1 MNKRNYRSLFA
12 VLSLA
17 LALLLLTACGSGNA
31 GTAPAPQPTAEPSQ
45 ETPEASKTEAAAP
58 AETGLLAEIRSR
70 GYITIGTEGTWSPY
84 TYHDENDELVGYDV
98 EVARYI
104 ADYLGVEARFSETV
118 WSSMFA
124 SLDAGQIDIIVNG
137 VSYTDERAEKYDF
150 SIPYSYQQK
159 AILVSVDNT
168 DINGLADLPGKIA
181 ANDSTSTIGQLA
193 LDSGAELDP
202 VGEMAQ
208 SISEVLNGR
217 ADCTLNNLTAF
228 EDYFKQHP
236 EAREQV
242 KIVTATEPEPSAYV
256 PVLKGNESLVSEIN
270 AALTQGL
277 SDGTFA
283 SLSDKYFGVNVTG
296 A

>member
-1 MNKRNYRSLFA
+1 MKKNTIKLLST
-12 VLSLA
+12 VLILA
-17 LALLLLTACGSGNA
+17 FVIALLTACSSGGS
-31 GTAPAPQPTAEPSQ
+31 S
-45 ETPEASKTEAAAP
+45 AAP
-58 AETGLLAEIRSR
+58 AQTTEAPADAQSAAETESTAEEETGLLAEIKKR
-70 GYITIGTEGTWSPY
+70 GYIVVGTEGTWSPY

-98 EVARYI
+98 EIAKYI
-104 ADYLGVEARFSETV
+104 ADYLGVEVRYSETV

-124 SLDAGQIDIIVNG
+124 SLDAGQIDVIVNG
-137 VSYTDERAEKYDF
+137 VGYTEERAEKYDF

-159 AILVSVDNT
+159 AILVPIDNT
-168 DINGLADLPGKIA
+168 DINGLEDLPGKIA

-228 EDYFKQHP
+228 ADYFKQHP
-236 EAREQV
+236 EAQEKV
-242 KIVTATEPEPSAYV
+242 KLIVATDPAPSSYV
-256 PVLKGNESLVSEIN
+256 PVLKGNESLVEAID

-277 SDGTFA
+277 SDGSFA
-283 SLSDKYFGVNVTG
+283 ALSDKYFGVDVTG